1 MLTLVTAG
9 VCVDYADVVSGAD
22 TDYIILGAG
31 VDYPTRRSMALKLQ

>member
-1 MLTLVTAG
+1 MLTLVY
-9 VCVDYADVVSGAD
+9 VLMVLIVVSGGD